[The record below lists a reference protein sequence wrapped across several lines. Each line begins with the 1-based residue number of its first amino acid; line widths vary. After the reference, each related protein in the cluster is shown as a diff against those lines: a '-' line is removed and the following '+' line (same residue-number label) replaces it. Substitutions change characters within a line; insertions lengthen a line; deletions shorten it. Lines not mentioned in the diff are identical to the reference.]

1 MRDLRHSFATKELKN
16 TGDLAAVSKTLGHAS
31 VDTTDRYIHTNF
43 ADVMKLAEAVA
54 GTVG

>member
-31 VDTTDRYIHTNF
+31 VDTTARYIHTNF